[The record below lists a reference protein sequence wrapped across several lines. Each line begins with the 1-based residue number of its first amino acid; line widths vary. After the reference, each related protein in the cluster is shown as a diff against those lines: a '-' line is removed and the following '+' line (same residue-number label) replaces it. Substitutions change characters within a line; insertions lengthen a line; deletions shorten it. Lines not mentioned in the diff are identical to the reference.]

1 MSAQNEASSS
11 RCGSAVADRDVGVTQ
26 IKRLAAAKATMAR
39 RAWVARVTGS

>member
-1 MSAQNEASSS
+1 
-11 RCGSAVADRDVGVTQ
+11 VTQ